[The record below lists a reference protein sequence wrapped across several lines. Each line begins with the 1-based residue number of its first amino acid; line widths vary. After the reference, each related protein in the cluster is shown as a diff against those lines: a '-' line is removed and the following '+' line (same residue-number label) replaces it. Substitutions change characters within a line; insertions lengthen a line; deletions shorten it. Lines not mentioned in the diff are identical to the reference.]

1 MLSRTAENL
10 YWTSRY
16 IERADSIARLLE
28 VAYRL
33 NLIPDSSRMQSEW
46 TSILETS
53 GIRDEY
59 IHHHKDNFKKEKIE
73 NLFNFGIDDLN
84 NKISKDNI
92 LKFY

>member
-46 TSILETS
+46 TSILELS
-53 GIRDEY
+53 L
-59 IHHHKDNFKKEKIE
+59 IHI
-73 NLFNFGIDDLN
+73 
-84 NKISKDNI
+84 
-92 LKFY
+92 